1 MDTEYTI
8 FTARITIED
17 SKKMKEVAK
26 SRRLTQSGILREWI
40 TNSHR
45 AFEAK
50 KAKDKDVLK

>member
-50 KAKDKDVLK
+50 KAKGKENE